1 MDKLTKR
8 LREVLLI
15 LGFLVGLGIFTYPLY
30 RDALS
35 QVYDQQ
41 LIRRYQKQIAQKND
55 AEMKAY
61 REKLKQENAKQK
73 AEKIIP
79 ATQTE
84 ALAQGESGDVSGL
97 DLDFFEQHTL
107 GILTIPS
114 IKVTVPI
121 YDTGTEAFLTKGSAL
136 LAGSSFPVG
145 GADTHSVIMAH
156 RGLPEA
162 RLFTDLVKVK
172 TGELFFIEV
181 AGETLAYEVDQI
193 RTIEPTTIEVL
204 LPVAGEDLVTLMTC
218 TPYMVN
224 SHRYLVRGHRVAYEA
239 SHKQLQAGIGVQKMR
254 KASLT
259 FAGLALVAIA
269 GGVWIYRQQRSRRK

>member
-1 MDKLTKR
+1 M
-8 LREVLLI
+8 
-15 LGFLVGLGIFTYPLY
+15 Y

-41 LIRRYQKQIAQKND
+41 VIRRYQKQIAQKND

-79 ATQTE
+79 TTQTE
-84 ALAQGESGDVSGL
+84 ALTQGESGDLSGL

-193 RTIEPTTIEVL
+193 RTIEPTAIEIL
-204 LPVAGEDLVTLMTC
+204 LPVVGEDLVTLMTC

-239 SHKQLQAGIGVQKMR
+239 SHKQLQAGIGAQKMR

-259 FAGLALVAIA
+259 FVGLALVAIA
-269 GGVWIYRQQRSRRK
+269 GGVWIYRQQRSRNK